1 MRRDAEILAHWDG
14 RSLKAAGWADR
25 DAIAAFPAGTTFAL
39 KVWEPATRAAR
50 AFISKFIEVC
60 AENCPEAPGRERITA
75 DLLKGAI
82 KAEFGWFLGEIE
94 EADGS
99 KVRTYKSIG
108 KMTREELVTFTDQA
122 KQFVEIEMGLDAE
135 AMAKEAMDRIRPRRA
150 QS

>member
-14 RSLKAAGWADR
+14 KSLKAAGWADR
-25 DAIAAFPAGTTFAL
+25 DAISAFPAGTTFAL

-60 AENCPEAPGRERITA
+60 AENCSAQITP

-82 KAEFGWFLGEIE
+82 KAEFGWYLGEIT

-99 KVRTYKSIG
+99 TVRTYKSIG

>member
-14 RSLKAAGWADR
+14 KSLKAAGWADR
-25 DAIAAFPAGTTFAL
+25 DAISAFPPGTTFAL

-60 AENCPEAPGRERITA
+60 AENCSTQITP

-82 KAEFGWFLGEIE
+82 KAEFGWYLGEITE
-94 EADGS
+94 TDGS
-99 KVRTYKSIG
+99 TVRTYKSIG
-108 KMTREELVTFTDQA
+108 KMTREELATFTDQA

>member
-14 RSLKAAGWADR
+14 KSLKAAGWADR
-25 DAIAAFPAGTTFAL
+25 DAISAFPPGTTFAL

-60 AENCPEAPGRERITA
+60 AENCSAQITP

-82 KAEFGWFLGEIE
+82 KAEFGWYLGEIT

-99 KVRTYKSIG
+99 TVRTYKSIG

-150 QS
+150 QP

>member
-1 MRRDAEILAHWDG
+1 MRRDAEILARWDG
-14 RSLKAAGWADR
+14 QSLKAAGWADR
-25 DAIAAFPAGTTFAL
+25 DAIMAFPPGTTFAL

-60 AENCPEAPGRERITA
+60 AENCSAQITA
-75 DLLKGAI
+75 EVLKGAI
-82 KAEFGWFLGEIE
+82 KAEFGWYLGEITE
-94 EADGS
+94 TDGS
-99 KVRTYKSIG
+99 TVRTYKSIG
-108 KMTREELVTFTDQA
+108 KMTREELATFTDQA